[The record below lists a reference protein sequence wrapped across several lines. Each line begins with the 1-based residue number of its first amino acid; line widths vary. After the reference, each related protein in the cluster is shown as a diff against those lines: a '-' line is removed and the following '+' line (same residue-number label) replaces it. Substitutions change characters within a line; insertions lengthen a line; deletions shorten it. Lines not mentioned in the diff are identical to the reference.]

1 MSLATEHNAHLFLVS
16 VGLAKGLAKGLEDGA
31 TCAAAKALACCSW
44 CYQRD
49 PTSRCRQSLAPRS
62 YRISKSKTRGLGH
75 LQNSKDSLIPKVDML
90 VPWCTCWTSVHGIG
104 GRKALGKANLPDN
117 LQTLQTCA
125 CFLWPMSL
133 GANSHTQATGN
144 GRAKQLFLKTSWF
157 LSVLLNG
164 VLHGLAA
171 PQFACFPGAI

>member
-1 MSLATEHNAHLFLVS
+1 MYHDVLAELLSTE
-16 VGLAKGLAKGLEDGA
+16 
-31 TCAAAKALACCSW
+31 SW
-44 CYQRD
+44 GV
-49 PTSRCRQSLAPRS
+49 RQSNDAGS
-62 YRISKSKTRGLGH
+62 
-75 LQNSKDSLIPKVDML
+75 
-90 VPWCTCWTSVHGIG
+90 
-104 GRKALGKANLPDN
+104 ANGPDN

-171 PQFACFPGAI
+171 PQFDTLKIKQTPLSDILEPRIWGLKSFSLKKPKVSQFVDGDHSRTPKCTEG

>member
-1 MSLATEHNAHLFLVS
+1 MARQNYPIFRKKCARRQLKAGFFSLKIFDVAHFALPYILYISQSFQLLIWCTMMYS
-16 VGLAKGLAKGLEDGA
+16 LNFCPQNRGA
-31 TCAAAKALACCSW
+31 
-44 CYQRD
+44 QGF
-49 PTSRCRQSLAPRS
+49 RQSNDAGS
-62 YRISKSKTRGLGH
+62 
-75 LQNSKDSLIPKVDML
+75 
-90 VPWCTCWTSVHGIG
+90 
-104 GRKALGKANLPDN
+104 ANGPDD

-171 PQFACFPGAI
+171 PQFACFREAI

>member
-1 MSLATEHNAHLFLVS
+1 MLGDSSRRDSFHTLSSRFLTWRILLCQIYIFAPIISAAHLVYHD
-16 VGLAKGLAKGLEDGA
+16 VLAELLSTELWGVRPNDAG
-31 TCAAAKALACCSW
+31 S
-44 CYQRD
+44 
-49 PTSRCRQSLAPRS
+49 
-62 YRISKSKTRGLGH
+62 
-75 LQNSKDSLIPKVDML
+75 
-90 VPWCTCWTSVHGIG
+90 
-104 GRKALGKANLPDN
+104 ANGPDN

-171 PQFACFPGAI
+171 PQFACFREAI

>member
-1 MSLATEHNAHLFLVS
+1 MFDVAHFALPYNKSVLLLIWCTMMYSLNFCPQNR
-16 VGLAKGLAKGLEDGA
+16 GA
-31 TCAAAKALACCSW
+31 
-44 CYQRD
+44 QGF
-49 PTSRCRQSLAPRS
+49 RQSNDAGS
-62 YRISKSKTRGLGH
+62 
-75 LQNSKDSLIPKVDML
+75 
-90 VPWCTCWTSVHGIG
+90 
-104 GRKALGKANLPDN
+104 ANGPDD

-171 PQFACFPGAI
+171 PQFVCFREAI

>member
-1 MSLATEHNAHLFLVS
+1 MTARQNYPIFRKKCAQRQLKAGFFSYPFIKIFDLAHFALPYIICIFIPIISAARHLVYHDVLTELLSTELWGV
-16 VGLAKGLAKGLEDGA
+16 
-31 TCAAAKALACCSW
+31 
-44 CYQRD
+44 
-49 PTSRCRQSLAPRS
+49 RQSNDAGS
-62 YRISKSKTRGLGH
+62 
-75 LQNSKDSLIPKVDML
+75 
-90 VPWCTCWTSVHGIG
+90 
-104 GRKALGKANLPDN
+104 ANGPDN

-171 PQFACFPGAI
+171 PQFACFREAI